1 MEIGNLLHTT
11 PTISHDSVLLEF
23 YVYCDGTGL
32 ILRILKQQH
41 QMIQEE

>member
-1 MEIGNLLHTT
+1 MEIGNLLHT
-11 PTISHDSVLLEF
+11 PTVLEF